1 MEFQSGTNNLIFAYG
16 LVDPD
21 PCKLDGDITYHEGRR
36 GSRIL
41 PLRSYAN
48 PPPEDKFARLDY
60 VEFRFNNYLI
70 PAADTTYYCEVQ
82 KAPTNYSTKR
92 HAIGILIEPANRGL
106 VHHVLLYECHPT
118 SKFDD
123 NNLPHGL
130 CDTLYLELAMCTTNI
145 ATVWAVGGDEIVE
158 FPQEAGYP
166 IGGDFEIKYYLIQA
180 HYSNPQIVSNH
191 HGSTG
196 FRFYLG
202 EELRQHELGYLSF
215 GTETSPFALA
225 IPPHMD
231 KFVVDSYCRA
241 SATQVSYELYS

>member
-1 MEFQSGTNNLIFAYG
+1 MQLSILFSLFLSSILIEKCSGISSPVRPFTTHKHSTELQADIADLWWTVDDAETEIIFELHIKTTGWIALGISPVNFSRPIMDTTTDWIALNGTEQNGWTVIRFKRLLDTCDPMDVPIKSGTNNLIFAYG

-92 HAIGILIEPANRGL
+92 HAIGVCMNMI
-106 VHHVLLYECHPT
+106 
-118 SKFDD
+118 
-123 NNLPHGL
+123 
-130 CDTLYLELAMCTTNI
+130 
-145 ATVWAVGGDEIVE
+145 
-158 FPQEAGYP
+158 
-166 IGGDFEIKYYLIQA
+166 
-180 HYSNPQIVSNH
+180 
-191 HGSTG
+191 
-196 FRFYLG
+196 
-202 EELRQHELGYLSF
+202 
-215 GTETSPFALA
+215 
-225 IPPHMD
+225 
-231 KFVVDSYCRA
+231 
-241 SATQVSYELYS
+241 